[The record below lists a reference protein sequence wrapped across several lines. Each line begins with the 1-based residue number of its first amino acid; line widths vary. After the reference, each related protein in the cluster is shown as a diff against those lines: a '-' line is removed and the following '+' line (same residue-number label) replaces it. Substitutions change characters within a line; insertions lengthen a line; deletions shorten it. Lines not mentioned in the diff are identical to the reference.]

1 MPGRTIR
8 IRENGQITIPKK
20 LREMFSLQEGDI
32 LLIESSENGILIKP
46 RKLVDPTQS
55 WFWSKEWQEKERQA
69 DDDIKSG
76 RISDPLRGV
85 DKLRE
90 HLE

>member
-1 MPGRTIR
+1 MSLRTVR
-8 IRENGQITIPKK
+8 VRENGQITIPKK
-20 LREMFSLQEGDI
+20 LREMFALKKGDI
-32 LLIESSENGILIKP
+32 LLVESREDGILIQP

-69 DDDIKSG
+69 DADITAG
-76 RISDPLRGV
+76 RVSASLNGV
-85 DKLRE
+85 DELRE

>member
-1 MPGRTIR
+1 MFDL
-8 IRENGQITIPKK
+8 KK
-20 LREMFSLQEGDI
+20 GDI
-32 LLIESSENGILIKP
+32 LLVESREDGILIQP

-69 DDDIKSG
+69 DADIAAG
-76 RISDPLRGV
+76 RVSPSLNGV
-85 DKLRE
+85 NKLRE

>member
-1 MPGRTIR
+1 MSLRTVR
-8 IRENGQITIPKK
+8 VRQNGQITIPKK
-20 LREMFSLQEGDI
+20 LREMFDLKKGDI
-32 LLIESSENGILIKP
+32 LLVESREDGILIQP

-69 DDDIKSG
+69 DADITAG
-76 RISDPLRGV
+76 RVSDPLNGV
-85 DKLRE
+85 SELRE

>member
-1 MPGRTIR
+1 MSTKTVRVRG
-8 IRENGQITIPKK
+8 NGQITIPKR
-20 LREMFSLQEGDI
+20 LREMFDLQEGDI
-32 LLIESSENGILIKP
+32 LIIESREDGMLIQP

-69 DDDIKSG
+69 DADITAG
-76 RISDPLRGV
+76 RVSAPLNGV
-85 DKLRE
+85 SKLRE

>member
-1 MPGRTIR
+1 MSLRTVR
-8 IRENGQITIPKK
+8 VRQNGQITIPKK
-20 LREMFSLQEGDI
+20 LREMFDLKKGDI
-32 LLIESSENGILIKP
+32 LLVESREDGILIQP

-69 DDDIKSG
+69 DADIAAG
-76 RISDPLRGV
+76 RVSPSLNGV
-85 DKLRE
+85 SELRE